1 MSQNGGLDTSVISSG
16 ISMSLPY
23 RLTPG
28 RYVLTCF
35 WPDANEGGK
44 PHALLGMYRGMKV
57 G

>member
-1 MSQNGGLDTSVISSG
+1 MISGG

-44 PHALLGMYRGMKV
+44 PHALLGMYRGINV
-57 G
+57 R